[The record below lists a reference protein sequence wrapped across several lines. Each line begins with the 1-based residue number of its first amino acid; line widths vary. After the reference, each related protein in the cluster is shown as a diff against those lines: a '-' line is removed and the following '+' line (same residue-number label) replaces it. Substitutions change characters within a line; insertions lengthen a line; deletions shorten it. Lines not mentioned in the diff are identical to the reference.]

1 MHFIL
6 VNFRLLIFGESTDAC
21 EYTVHVQCS
30 PLICQ
35 YTKSWVD
42 AGEAATVAPYAEVG
56 RRRHQCGLQL
66 WHNAKSSDD
75 DIIIAA
81 RRRKRAE
88 RLFIFIF
95 QSEPGI
101 NKSFYENQVI
111 MIIKQWG
118 GGKKKASTLKLY
130 SIQCLKPLQEHNLY
144 P

>member
-95 QSEPGI
+95 QSEPV
-101 NKSFYENQVI
+101 SDTRHQV
-111 MIIKQWG
+111 
-118 GGKKKASTLKLY
+118 
-130 SIQCLKPLQEHNLY
+130 NLRQLNLHLSNDVAA
-144 P
+144 PERGRVVFH